1 MKPNYITS
9 SETNYTTSVRY
20 FWICVDIYFCRV
32 TLCLGWCTIDILL
45 CSEIV
50 AAY

>member
-1 MKPNYITS
+1 MKPNYITPS
-9 SETNYTTSVRY
+9 KTNYTTSVRY
-20 FWICVDIYFCRV
+20 FWFCVDIYFCRV
-32 TLCLGWCTIDILL
+32 TLCLDILL

>member
-1 MKPNYITS
+1 MKPNYITPS
-9 SETNYTTSVRY
+9 KTHYTTSVRY
-20 FWICVDIYFCRV
+20 FWFSVDIYFCPV
-32 TLCLGWCTIDILL
+32 TLSLGWCRIDILL